1 MGRVTSR
8 SYNARGQETS
18 DTLPDPDGAGPLTAP
33 VFTKAF
39 NARGELVSQADAMG
53 NITSWTYNAQGQ
65 ALTQTDPDPD
75 GVGPLPA
82 AVTTFTYD
90 LAGRRTA
97 VTDASGNTTSYGYD
111 HAGRLVESI
120 DPRGNS
126 SYYQYDAAGQVT
138 RVVDRNSRKRDFSYN
153 DLGLVTSEVW
163 VDGFGNAVK
172 TIVHGYDD
180 AGREISISDGVTGY
194 NYQYDLAGRVT
205 YTDNADSVDMPQ
217 VQLRSYYDFEGNRTW
232 LGDNLGGGI
241 SYAWNNQRL
250 QSMVM
255 YTENYK
261 SAQVGFSYDPVGR
274 LSSLIRTANGDFA
287 TTINTSY
294 TLDLLD
300 RVTGITHSK
309 VTGEEAS
316 TLSQFTYGYDA
327 NSRVTNYTG
336 PEGSLSYALDANGQ
350 LLSVTG
356 SRSEAY
362 AFDAT
367 GNRSSST
374 TGTANLLLNDGQFSY
389 TYDPEGNQ
397 KTKTRISDG
406 QMTEFFW
413 DYRNQLT
420 KAMVK
425 DANGVL
431 LKELRFTYDVEGRR
445 VGSWVD
451 ADGAGPE
458 EPDQI
463 WTVFDGV
470 NPYMD
475 FDGDG
480 ELQTR
485 YLYGPGIDELFARIG
500 AGEDPEWYLTDRL
513 GSVRQIVDASGA
525 ILDEITYDSF
535 GNVLS
540 ESNPTHGDR
549 FKFTGRE
556 YSPELGIYY
565 YRARWYDPGSGRF
578 ISQDP
583 IGFSAGDANLYRYV
597 GNAPGD
603 ATDPEG
609 LSPWDYFQPWAAVQ
623 GLWEGGVNI
632 GTGLY
637 NFGSETALGAI
648 DIGNSSVAV
657 VLGER
662 FSYRGYLTATGQA
675 LQNGQLTAGEYYYDF
690 GSNAVT
696 MGLYDQVL
704 ALTELYY
711 GQASID
717 NVSQRLGTAGL
728 MQLCGAK
735 IVRGRGPRGD
745 LPSNGKPLNPDPTI
759 SRPPHPVPAT
769 PATPAMSPGPGWE
782 WRGQQ
787 PVGGGRGAWFRPGT
801 GETLH
806 PDLGHPAPS
815 GPHWDWRAPDGTFWR
830 LFPDGRVEPRP

>member
-1 MGRVTSR
+1 
-8 SYNARGQETS
+8 
-18 DTLPDPDGAGPLTAP
+18 
-33 VFTKAF
+33 
-39 NARGELVSQADAMG
+39 MG

-75 GVGPLPA
+75 GTGPLPA

-90 LAGRRTA
+90 LRGLRSS

-111 HAGRLVESI
+111 HTGRLVESI

-138 RVVDRNSRKRDFSYN
+138 RVVDRNSRKRDFTYN

-163 VDGFGNAVK
+163 VDGFGNPVK
-172 TIVHGYDD
+172 TIAHGYDD
-180 AGREISISDGVTGY
+180 AGRETSISDGVTAY
-194 NYQYDLAGRVT
+194 QYQYDLADRVI
-205 YTDNADSVDMPQ
+205 YTDNAGSVDMPQ

-250 QSMVM
+250 QSMAL
-255 YTENYK
+255 YTADYK
-261 SAQVGFSYDPVGR
+261 SAQVGFGYDSVGR
-274 LSSLIRTANGDFA
+274 LASLMRTANWDYT
-287 TTINTSY
+287 TTINTTF

-300 RVTGITHSK
+300 RVTSITHSK
-309 VTGEEAS
+309 GMGEDAS
-316 TLSQFTYGYDA
+316 LLSQFTYGYDA

-336 PEGSLSYALDANGQ
+336 PEGSLSYALDTNGQ

-356 SRSEAY
+356 PRADNYS
-362 AFDAT
+362 FDAN
-367 GNRSSST
+367 GNRSSNST
-374 TGTANLLLNDGQFSY
+374 AACNLLLNDGKYSY
-389 TYDPEGNQ
+389 TYDLEGNQ

-458 EPDQI
+458 EPGQV

-500 AGEDPEWYLTDRL
+500 TGEDPQWYLVDRL
-513 GSVRQIVDASGA
+513 GSVRQIVDGA
-525 ILDEITYDSF
+525 GTILDEISYDSF

-540 ESNPTHGDR
+540 ETNSEQGDR

-565 YRARWYDPGSGRF
+565 YRARWYDPSEGRF

-583 IGFSAGDANLYRYV
+583 IGFSAGDANLYRYL

-609 LSPWDYFQPWAAVQ
+609 LEGWWNPFSWGQEEWQAFGGSFSDSYDSTTS
-623 GLWEGGVNI
+623 GLAYAWSGDQQLLDEAYRLGPFGQTERNPGLQKWVWVSFGVSA
-632 GTGLY
+632 T
-637 NFGSETALGAI
+637 
-648 DIGNSSVAV
+648 SVSLAV
-657 VLGER
+657 VCNAINFDPWVGSGGFHSPHHGLGYHFELII
-662 FSYRGYLTATGQA
+662 RGWGG
-675 LQNGQLTAGEYYYDF
+675 NNFKMIFPGKEKWIWF
-690 GSNAVT
+690 GFN
-696 MGLYDQVL
+696 
-704 ALTELYY
+704 
-711 GQASID
+711 
-717 NVSQRLGTAGL
+717 
-728 MQLCGAK
+728 
-735 IVRGRGPRGD
+735 
-745 LPSNGKPLNPDPTI
+745 
-759 SRPPHPVPAT
+759 
-769 PATPAMSPGPGWE
+769 
-782 WRGQQ
+782 
-787 PVGGGRGAWFRPGT
+787 
-801 GETLH
+801 
-806 PDLGHPAPS
+806 
-815 GPHWDWRAPDGTFWR
+815 
-830 LFPDGRVEPRP
+830 

>member
-1 MGRVTSR
+1 M
-8 SYNARGQETS
+8 
-18 DTLPDPDGAGPLTAP
+18 TA
-33 VFTKAF
+33 
-39 NARGELVSQADAMG
+39 
-53 NITSWTYNAQGQ
+53 
-65 ALTQTDPDPD
+65 
-75 GVGPLPA
+75 
-82 AVTTFTYD
+82 
-90 LAGRRTA
+90 
-97 VTDASGNTTSYGYD
+97 
-111 HAGRLVESI
+111 
-120 DPRGNS
+120 
-126 SYYQYDAAGQVT
+126 YQ
-138 RVVDRNSRKRDFSYN
+138 
-153 DLGLVTSEVW
+153 
-163 VDGFGNAVK
+163 
-172 TIVHGYDD
+172 
-180 AGREISISDGVTGY
+180 
-194 NYQYDLAGRVT
+194 YQYDLAGRASQV
-205 YTDNADSVDMPQ
+205 DNAGSVVPEVTLSMA
-217 VQLRSYYDFEGNRTW
+217 YDYEGNRTW

-255 YTENYK
+255 YTENYYK
-261 SAQVGFSYDPVGR
+261 SAQVGFGYDSVGR
-274 LSSLIRTANGDFA
+274 LDSLTRTTNGNYY
-287 TTINTSY
+287 TTINTGY

-300 RVTGITHSK
+300 RVTSITHSK
-309 VTGEEAS
+309 VIGEDAS
-316 TLSQFTYGYDA
+316 LLSQFTYGYDA
-327 NSRVTNYTG
+327 SGRVTNYTG
-336 PEGSLSYALDANGQ
+336 PEGSLSFALDANGQ

-356 SRSEAY
+356 SRSENY
-362 AFDAT
+362 SFDAT
-367 GNRSSST
+367 GNHSSST
-374 TGTANLLLNDGQFSY
+374 ATGNLLLNDGKYSY
-389 TYDPEGNQ
+389 TYDLEGNQ

-445 VGSWVD
+445 VGVWVD

-458 EPDQI
+458 EPDQV

-500 AGEDPEWYLTDRL
+500 TGEEDPQWYLADRL
-513 GSVRQIVDASGA
+513 GSVRQIVGASGA
-525 ILDEITYDSF
+525 VLDEISYDSF
-535 GNVLS
+535 GGILS
-540 ESNPTHGDR
+540 ESNPSQGDR

-583 IGFSAGDANLYRYV
+583 IGFSAGDVNLYRYV

-690 GSNAVT
+690 GANVLTFGAY
-696 MGLYDQVL
+696 GEWL
-704 ALTELYY
+704 ALSELYK
-711 GQASID
+711 GQITSDQA
-717 NVSQRLGTAGL
+717 SQRLGTAGV
-728 MQLCGAK
+728 MQLCGAR
-735 IVRGRGPRGD
+735 VMRGNGPRGTSIQSPQISAPT
-745 LPSNGKPLNPDPTI
+745 LQPRIIFGHGGRHLNGGSLSQAAVESAIANVV
-759 SRPPHPVPAT
+759 RAT
-769 PATPAMSPGPGWE
+769 PNAASHFSWIQVN
-782 WRGQQ
+782 GQWIQ
-787 PVGGGRGAWFRPGT
+787 YRVHV
-801 GETLH
+801 L
-806 PDLGHPAPS
+806 
-815 GPHWDWRAPDGTFWR
+815 PDGSINIGTYFHA
-830 LFPDGRVEPRP
+830 LGNLSNVKVP

>member
-75 GVGPLPA
+75 GAGPLPA

-90 LAGRRTA
+90 LRGLRSS

-111 HAGRLVESI
+111 HAGRLVEEI

-126 SYYQYDAAGQVT
+126 SYYQYDVAGQVT
-138 RVVDRNSRKRDFSYN
+138 RVVDRNSRKRDFTYN
-153 DLGLVTSEVW
+153 DLGLVTEEVW
-163 VDGFGNAVK
+163 VDGFGNTVK
-172 TIVHGYDD
+172 TIAHGYDD
-180 AGREISISDGVTGY
+180 AGREVSVSDGVTAY
-194 NYQYDLAGRVT
+194 QYQYDLAGRASQV
-205 YTDNADSVDMPQ
+205 DNAGSVVPEVTLSMA
-217 VQLRSYYDFEGNRTW
+217 YDYEGNRTW

-261 SAQVGFSYDPVGR
+261 SAQVGFGYDSVGR
-274 LSSLIRTANGDFA
+274 LSSLTRTANWNCT
-287 TTINTSY
+287 TTINTTF

-300 RVTGITHSK
+300 RVTSITHSK
-309 VTGEEAS
+309 GMGEDAS

-327 NSRVTNYTG
+327 SGRVTNYTG

-356 SRSEAY
+356 SRTDNY
-362 AFDAT
+362 AFDAN
-367 GNRSSST
+367 GNRTSNST
-374 TGTANLLLNDGQFSY
+374 AAGNLLLNDGKYSY
-389 TYDPEGNQ
+389 TYDLEGNQ

-406 QMTEFFW
+406 QVTEFFW

-445 VGSWVD
+445 VGEWVD

-458 EPDQI
+458 EPDQV

-480 ELQTR
+480 LLKTR

-500 AGEDPEWYLTDRL
+500 TGEDPQWYLADRL

-540 ESNPTHGDR
+540 EGNPSQGDR

-583 IGFSAGDANLYRYV
+583 IGFSAGDVNLYRYV

-609 LSPWDYFQPWAAVQ
+609 LEGPW
-623 GLWEGGVNI
+623 
-632 GTGLY
+632 
-637 NFGSETALGAI
+637 
-648 DIGNSSVAV
+648 
-657 VLGER
+657 
-662 FSYRGYLTATGQA
+662 RGYPYGPKDVPPKPVSFGWITSVGNFLYEGMD
-675 LQNGQLTAGEYYYDF
+675 LVFLEPIRMGGDLLRAGEF
-690 GSNAVT
+690 GVENYFGWNPNEPDWRSR
-696 MGLYDQVL
+696 L
-704 ALTELYY
+704 AR
-711 GQASID
+711 D
-717 NVSQRLGTAGL
+717 VSQGDKSNRDIFFDHE
-728 MQLCGAK
+728 K
-735 IVRGRGPRGD
+735 ENIVRGACLIGGKVAGDFLGKTFRWLQIKWTNGPNWRLGSNHSATQWANKIAKRGWTPQQI
-745 LPSNGKPLNPDPTI
+745 SEAIANGQRFPAVNLVNPGNPASRYIHPT
-759 SRPPHPVPAT
+759 T
-769 PATPAMSPGPGWE
+769 
-782 WRGQQ
+782 
-787 PVGGGRGAWFRPGT
+787 GRSVIVDNVT
-801 GETLH
+801 GEIIH
-806 PDLGHPAPS
+806 VGA
-815 GPHWDWRAPDGTFWR
+815 DGF
-830 LFPDGRVEPRP
+830 LF